1 MKRGDKHSIAAW
13 LLVFVILL
21 VGSAQAAET
30 WISSA
35 RAVSNPG
42 KAALLPDGGL
52 AVASPVWNSIGIL
65 DRNAKALRSLS
76 SKHPSAVAVGPNG
89 NLYVA
94 VSKYSS
100 NTPPYITKGEVKVFD
115 SSFTYLF
122 SLGSGAGEFVNPTD
136 VEVAANG
143 TIFVPDAA
151 MNVVKAFNPDG
162 SLKFS
167 FGSYGIGDGFFNK
180 PLSVSVDNAT
190 GDIYV
195 ADCQVTQNTTLGTG
209 DVDGVRIQV
218 YDANRTLKKGFGT
231 TAELQSVSDIKF
243 FNDKLY
249 VADNYL
255 DQIMVYDTVAGVL
268 DHSFSNADTSIRMP
282 SSLAISPD
290 GILYVTG
297 TGSNDVNLFGIDG
310 YLLFSV
316 APGSLQFVAIEGLAA
331 PAPKNIT
338 VSNTGNGDLNWSIT
352 NETWMTSSL
361 GAGSLIP
368 GAAETVAI
376 GVNQA
381 GLAAGNY
388 TGKVSVKNQ
397 NGTAEY
403 VSVTLD
409 VIAPPAFSL
418 SQSAITLTGDAG
430 TGAVLTQ
437 VINVALNGA
446 LPASYWTAS
455 TTQAWLGVNPVQAGT
470 IESAVTISA
479 NTAGLAV
486 GTYNGQ
492 VVFASQD
499 PAGVSAIANITL
511 TLGSSGTINVKTKKN
526 GRKGVTVVGST
537 AATEPAFTITGDNGT
552 SFSGTGESWT
562 ATKVPDGTYTITYG
576 SIPGF
581 LTPKS
586 ETLAITEGGAI
597 EFNGTYIDISAA
609 NNIIVSPGFSVK
621 APATIRVFSP
631 DGLTLIKEFNPFG
644 SGSKVGYNVGVGDID
659 GDGIKDI
666 LVGLGDK
673 NKFQARVAAFTNN
686 GDPITGADFVA
697 LDTKK
702 GANVASG
709 DFDGD
714 GKDEIIVAAGS
725 APANAAQVKIFSYDT
740 ATFTIV
746 ETGVD
751 ITAFASK
758 FGANIAVGDINGDG
772 KPELIVAPGP
782 DPYASP
788 EVKAYSID
796 TSGGLGSWTAVETG
810 LDILPFSG
818 KCGANIAAG
827 DLDADGKAEIVAA
840 SGTCAD
846 SKNRIMA
853 FYGDGSAFPMTLN
866 DTRKGGL
873 EVSVGDL
880 DLDGKA
886 DIVTS
891 LGKRGNNNTLIRMYN
906 SNGDMI
912 SSFTAFEGRTHFGA
926 KTALGELGY

>member
-1 MKRGDKHSIAAW
+1 MKRGDKYSIAAW
-13 LLVFVILL
+13 LLVLVVLM

-30 WISSA
+30 WLSSKK
-35 RAVSNPG
+35 AVSNPG
-42 KAALLPDGGL
+42 KAAVLPDGGL
-52 AVASPVWNSIGIL
+52 AIASPVWNSIGIL
-65 DRNAKALRSLS
+65 DHNARALGSVS

-89 NLYVA
+89 NFYVA

-115 SSFTYLF
+115 GSFTYLF
-122 SLGSGAGEFVNPTD
+122 SLGAGAGEFVNPTD
-136 VEVAANG
+136 IEVTADG

-167 FGSYGIGDGFFNK
+167 FGAYGIGDGFFNK

-209 DVDGVRIQV
+209 NVDGVRIQV
-218 YDANRTLKKGFGT
+218 YDANRTFKKAFGT
-231 TAELQSVSDIKF
+231 TAELQSISDIKF

-255 DQIMVYDTVAGVL
+255 DLIMVYDTVTGVF
-268 DHSFSNADTSIRMP
+268 DHSFSNTDTSIRMP

-310 YLLFSV
+310 YILFSV
-316 APGSLQFVAIEGLAA
+316 TPSSLQFTAIEGLAA
-331 PAPKNIT
+331 PAPKNIS
-338 VSNTGNGDLNWSIT
+338 VSNTGNGDMSWSIT
-352 NETWMTSSL
+352 GETWTSSNP

-368 GAAETVAI
+368 GASETVAI

-381 GLAAGNY
+381 GLAVGNY
-388 TGKVSVKNQ
+388 TGKVAVKNQ

-409 VIAPPAFSL
+409 VIAPPVFSL
-418 SQSAITLTGDAG
+418 SQGAITLTGDAG

-437 VINVALNGA
+437 IINVALNGA
-446 LPASYWTAS
+446 LPSSYWTAS
-455 TTQAWLGVNPVQAGT
+455 TTQAWLGVNPVQAGS
-470 IESAVTISA
+470 IESVVTISA
-479 NTAGLAV
+479 NTAGLAA

-492 VVFASQD
+492 VIFQSQA
-499 PAGVSAIANITL
+499 PAGVSAVANVTL
-511 TLGSSGTINVKTKKN
+511 TLGSSGTIDVKTKKKD
-526 GRKGVTVVGST
+526 RKGAIIVGPT
-537 AATEPAFTITGDNGT
+537 AATEPTFTITGDNGT
-552 SFSGTGESWT
+552 TFSGTGASWT
-562 ATKVPDGTYTITYG
+562 ATKVPDGAYTITFG

-581 LTPKS
+581 LTPKR
-586 ETLAITEGGAI
+586 ETLSITNGGVI
-597 EFNGTYIDISAA
+597 EFNGTYVDISAA

-621 APATIRVFSP
+621 GSATIRVFSP
-631 DGLTLIKEFNPFG
+631 DGLTMIKEFNPFG
-644 SGSKVGYNVGVGDID
+644 SKHKVGFNVGAGDID

-673 NKFQARVAAFTNN
+673 NKYQARVAAFNNN
-686 GDPITGADFVA
+686 GDPITGADFIA

-714 GKDEIIVAAGS
+714 GKDEIVVAAGS
-725 APANAAQVKIFSYDT
+725 APANAAQVKIFSFDT
-740 ATFTIV
+740 AISTVV

-782 DPYASP
+782 DPSASP
-788 EVKAYSID
+788 EVKAYTID
-796 TSGGLGSWTAVETG
+796 TAGGMGSWTATETG

-846 SKNRIMA
+846 SKNKIMA

-866 DTRKGGL
+866 DMRKGGL

-886 DIVTS
+886 EIVTS

-906 SNGDMI
+906 SNGDII
-912 SSFTAFEGRTHFGA
+912 SSFTAFEGKTHFGA